1 MLLKSLQN
9 KLCKWGLCVL
19 ICVIISCFSLSAQK
33 HTVSGYVLDADSR
46 ETMISATVIDT
57 VSGIGTVTNQHG
69 FYTLVLPRGKAAL
82 RYSFAGYPDTLIYV
96 NLVGDT
102 SVNVALHE
110 MMLEEVVVTA
120 NHVGVDVGATQMSAN
135 YVPISVV
142 KKIPSMAGEL
152 DIVKAVQL
160 LPGVQSGS
168 EGSTGLY
175 VRGGGPDENLILL
188 DGITLYN
195 INHAMGMF
203 SVFNADAIKSFTLYK
218 GDFPARFGGRLSSV
232 LDVRQKDGNAQSY
245 HGTVSVGLLAAKVS
259 VEGPIWKD
267 HTTFNVSF
275 RRSYFDLISQP
286 IIAAVTAS
294 EGSPTAGGYY
304 FYDIN
309 ARISHK
315 FSDKD
320 RLSAS
325 FFMDDDGI
333 YMSNKES
340 YLDYSSKIKA
350 NWRWGNIVGSL
361 NWMHVYT
368 PKIFSEMTVAYS
380 QYQYKLG
387 MNDATD
393 DAGIKSEYDM
403 HFNSRISDVTF
414 KYNFDY
420 KPHKDHD
427 IRFGAE
433 YFYHYFKPSVMSTY
447 ALDAGVLQYDM
458 DTTFGNVPIH
468 NHEAALYFEDDW
480 SIHERFKLNMG
491 LRGSL
496 YCTKSK
502 VYPSL
507 EPRVGFRVLITNDL
521 SFKASYSYMTQ
532 YIHLLSSSNVT
543 LPTDLWVPVT
553 DSIPPMKCHQVAGGF
568 FYNVLGYF
576 DISIE
581 GYYKKM
587 YNQIEYK
594 DGATYI
600 SVNGDWEDKVCVG
613 DGYSYG
619 IEVLL
624 QRSVGKFTGWIGYT
638 WSRSIRKFNRPG
650 MVINEGKEFP
660 AKYDRQHDLSI
671 TLQYSPVKLV
681 DLGLTFI
688 YGTGTCGSLA
698 LQSSPDGTP
707 LLTSRNNFRM
717 PDYHRMDF
725 AANFHFDRKP
735 KKDGTPRKGEHQLN
749 INIYNLYNQK
759 NAYMVYV
766 EGDQLMKL
774 SIFPILPSI
783 GYTFKF

>member
-1 MLLKSLQN
+1 MRQSNRLNKRGLLLALLLIPLSL
-9 KLCKWGLCVL
+9 V
-19 ICVIISCFSLSAQK
+19 AQK
-33 HTVSGYVLDADSR
+33 HVVSGYVLDSASR
-46 ETMISATVIDT
+46 ETMIAATVFDT

-69 FYTLVLPRGKAAL
+69 YYTLVLPEGRAAL
-82 RYSFAGYPDTLIYV
+82 RYSYVGYPEMFVEMTLTHDTLI
-96 NLVGDT
+96 NAEMSELVL
-102 SVNVALHE
+102 A
-110 MMLEEVVVTA
+110 EVVVTA
-120 NHVGVDVGATQMSAN
+120 HAAGLDVKTTQMSAN
-135 YVPISVV
+135 YVPIDVV
-142 KKIPSMAGEL
+142 KKMPSLAGEL

-175 VRGGGPDENLILL
+175 VRGGGPDENLVLL
-188 DGITLYN
+188 DGIPLYN

-218 GDFPARFGGRLSSV
+218 GNFPARFGGRLSSV
-232 LDVRQKDGNAQSY
+232 LDVRQNDGNAQSY
-245 HGTVSVGLLAAKVS
+245 HGTVSVGLLAAKAS

-275 RRSYFDLISQP
+275 RRSYFDLLSQP
-286 IIAAVTAS
+286 IIAAVTAA
-294 EGSPTAGGYY
+294 EGSPTTGGYY

-333 YMSNKES
+333 YATNKEEG
-340 YLDYSSKIKA
+340 YDYAWKMKA
-350 NWRWGNIVGSL
+350 NWRWGNILGSL

-368 PKIFSEMTVAYS
+368 PKIFSEMIVAYS

-387 MNDATD
+387 VYEGEEND
-393 DAGIKSEYDM
+393 GMKSEYDM
-403 HFNSRISDVTF
+403 SFNSRISDVTF

-420 KPHKDHD
+420 KPHHAHD
-427 IRFGAE
+427 IKFGAE
-433 YFYHYFKPSVMSTY
+433 YVYHYFKPSVMSAY
-447 ALDAGVLQYDM
+447 ELSAGIIQYDM

-502 VYPSL
+502 TYPSL
-507 EPRVGFRVLITNDL
+507 EPRVGFRVLITSDF

-532 YIHLLSSSNVT
+532 YVHLLSSSNVT

-553 DSIPPMKCHQVAGGF
+553 DNVPPMKAHQVAGGF
-568 FYNVLGYF
+568 FYNVLDYF
-576 DISIE
+576 DISLE
-581 GYYKKM
+581 GYYKRM
-587 YNQIEYK
+587 YNEIEYK
-594 DGATYI
+594 DGATYV
-600 SVNGDWEDKVCVG
+600 SVNGNWEDKICVG

-638 WSRSIRKFNRPG
+638 WSRSIRKFDREG
-650 MVINEGKEFP
+650 MVINDGEEFP

-671 TLQYSPVKLV
+671 SLQYSPVRLV

-698 LQSSPDGTP
+698 LQQSPDAVP
-707 LLTSRNNFRM
+707 LLTARNNFRM

-749 INIYNLYNQK
+749 INIYNLYNHK

-766 EGDQLMKL
+766 EDGKLMQL
-774 SIFPILPSI
+774 SIFPIMPSI

>member
-1 MLLKSLQN
+1 MFLRSLLKN
-9 KLCKWGLCVL
+9 KILLYALLLVTL
-19 ICVIISCFSLSAQK
+19 PLAAQK
-33 HTVSGYVLDADSR
+33 HTISGYVLDSASH
-46 ETMISATVIDT
+46 ETMIGATILDT
-57 VSGIGTVTNQHG
+57 ISKIGTVTNQHG
-69 FYTLVLPRGKAAL
+69 FYTLVLPKGKAAL
-82 RYSFAGYPDTLIYV
+82 RYSFSGYPD
-96 NLVGDT
+96 LVVTIAISQDT
-102 SVNVALHE
+102 SMNVALRE
-110 MMLEEVVVTA
+110 TILQEVVVTA
-120 NHVGVDVGATQMSAN
+120 RNTSMDVGTTQMSAN
-135 YVPISVV
+135 YVPISIV

-152 DIVKAVQL
+152 DIVKAIQL

-175 VRGGGPDENLILL
+175 VRGGGPDENLVLL
-188 DGITLYN
+188 DGIPLYN

-218 GDFPARFGGRLSSV
+218 GNFPARFGGRLSSV
-232 LDVRQKDGNAQSY
+232 LDVRQKDGNAKSY
-245 HGTVSVGLLAAKVS
+245 HGTVSVGLLAAKLS

-275 RRSYFDLISQP
+275 RRSYFDILAQP
-286 IIAAVTAS
+286 IIAAYTAS
-294 EGSPTAGGYY
+294 EGSPSTGGYY

-333 YMSNKES
+333 YVSNKEEMS
-340 YLDYSSKIKA
+340 DRYSKIKA
-350 NWRWGNIVGSL
+350 DWRWGNIVASL

-387 MNDATD
+387 MKESST
-393 DAGIKSEYDM
+393 DAGLKSEYDM

-420 KPHKDHD
+420 KPHYAHD
-427 IRFGAE
+427 IKFGAE
-433 YFYHYFKPSVMSTY
+433 YFYHFFKPSVLSAY
-447 ALDAGVLQYDM
+447 NIEAGVTKYDM
-458 DTTFGNVPIH
+458 DTAFGNKPIH

-480 SIHERFKLNMG
+480 SIHERFKLDMG

-496 YCTKSK
+496 YCSKTK

-507 EPRVGFRVLITNDL
+507 EPRVGFRVLITNDF
-521 SFKASYSYMTQ
+521 SFKASYSYMSQ

-587 YNQIEYK
+587 FNQLEYK

-600 SVNGDWEDKVCVG
+600 SINGDWEDKVCVG

-638 WSRSIRKFNRPG
+638 WSRSIRKFNRAG

-671 TLQYSPVKLV
+671 SLQYSPVKLV

-698 LQSSPDGTP
+698 LQQSPDGTP

-725 AANFHFDRKP
+725 STNFHFDRKA

-759 NAYMVYV
+759 NPYMIYTD
-766 EGDQLMKL
+766 GNKLMKL
-774 SIFPILPSI
+774 SIFPIMPSV
-783 GYTFKF
+783 GYTFIF